1 MCSKGLEGSQLLCDL
16 AARDVPLASQQDDT
30 ACCIVD
36 KALGFGTEHQ
46 QMLLG
51 VWQRAEVQHAL
62 RVCIPLR
69 APYLVSPRCP
79 YRVTLSQCKVTL
91 SKQRDFPSSQ
101 GCTVEGELPV
111 T

>member
-16 AARDVPLASQQDDT
+16 AARDVPLASQQDDA

-36 KALGFGTEHQ
+36 KALGFDTEHQ

-51 VWQRAEVQHAL
+51 VWWRAEVQRAL
-62 RVCIPLR
+62 SD
-69 APYLVSPRCP
+69 PYLVSPRCP